1 MGWGQ
6 GVKLGG
12 KRGGLGVMEEGLGG
26 SDGVLGGREGDF
38 GGKEERLTGKM
49 FSCAN
54 DTTPG
59 CQLLA
64 T

>member
-1 MGWGQ
+1 
-6 GVKLGG
+6 
-12 KRGGLGVMEEGLGG
+12 MEEGLGG

-38 GGKEERLTGKM
+38 GGKEERLTGKK